1 MPVPER
7 FDAIIIGTGQGGKPL
22 AGALA
27 KAGWKTAIIERE
39 QKIGGTCIVAG
50 CTPTKTMIASGR
62 VAYLVG
68 RAAEYGI
75 NTGPVSVDQTVV
87 RKRKRDIVEMF
98 SSGSKRRMEQLEHGE
113 LIMGEASFAAPH
125 EIEVRLNAGGMR
137 HLTSDKIVIN
147 VGARPRAPDIPGLT
161 SVPYLNST
169 TIMEL
174 DTVPEHLL
182 VVGGGFIGLEFGQL
196 FRRLGANVTITEMA
210 DRLAKK
216 EDPDVSEELEKI
228 LREDGIDIAL
238 NSTVRCVA
246 RANGAIQLTVG
257 EPGGERTFEGSHVL
271 MSVGRTPNSD
281 SLNVGAAGIAVKP
294 NGVIPVNERLETN
307 VAGVYAIGD
316 VNGGPPFTHISYD
329 DFRILRDNL
338 LHGAD
343 ATTTGRLVPYTVF
356 IDPQLARV
364 GLTEAQARNAGLNI
378 KVAKLPMSH
387 VARALEVDETRG
399 FIKAVVDAD
408 SGQIL
413 GCTVFGIEGGELMSM
428 LEIAMLGK
436 VPYGV
441 LRDAIYAHP
450 TLAEG
455 FNSLFAKLDS

>member
-1 MPVPER
+1 MTAPER

-27 KAGWKTAIIERE
+27 RAGWKTAIIERE
-39 QKIGGTCIVAG
+39 EKVGGTCVVVG
-50 CTPTKTMIASGR
+50 CTPTKTMIASAR
-62 VAYLVG
+62 VAYLVR

-75 NTGPVSVDQTVV
+75 NTGPISVDQTVV

-98 SSGSKRRMEQLEHGE
+98 SSGSKRGMEKLEYNE
-113 LIMGEASFAAPH
+113 LIMGEASFAGPH
-125 EIEVRLNAGGMR
+125 EIEVRLNTGGTR
-137 HLTSDKIVIN
+137 RLTSDKIVIN
-147 VGARPRAPDIPGLT
+147 VGARPRAPDIPGLA

-169 TIMEL
+169 TVMEL
-174 DTVPEHLL
+174 GIVPEHLL
-182 VVGGGFIGLEFGQL
+182 VLGGGFIGLEFGQL
-196 FRRLGANVTITEMA
+196 FRRLGARVTITEMA
-210 DRLAKK
+210 DRLARK

-228 LREDGIDIAL
+228 FREDGIEVVL
-238 NSTVRCVA
+238 NSTAQRVA

-257 EPGGERTFEGSHVL
+257 GPGGERTLEGSHVL
-271 MSVGRTPNSD
+271 VSVGRTPNSD
-281 SLNVGAAGIAVKP
+281 SLNVAAAGIEVKP
-294 NGVIPVNERLETN
+294 NGLIPVNERLETN

-329 DFRILRDNL
+329 DFRILRDNF
-338 LHGAD
+338 LHGAN
-343 ATTTGRLVPYTVF
+343 ATTTGRLVPYAVF

-364 GLTEAQARNAGLNI
+364 GLTEVQARTDGLNI
-378 KVAKLPMSH
+378 KVAKMPMSH

-399 FIKAVVDAD
+399 FMKAVIDAD
-408 SGQIL
+408 TGRIL

-436 VPYGV
+436 VPYAV

-450 TLAEG
+450 TLAEA
-455 FNSLFAKLDS
+455 FNNLFAKLDS